1 MKILAIR
8 GKNLA
13 SLSSEFEID
22 FQAEPLASAGLY
34 AITGATG
41 AGKSTLLDALCL
53 ALYERTP
60 RLAKA
65 TSKGESVPDVGDNS
79 ITPSDPRT
87 ILRRGAAEGFAEVD
101 FVGSDGVA
109 YRSRWNVRRSRN
121 KAEGKLQNSDISL
134 TRIHDGQI
142 LGDHRKTETLRLIE
156 SFIGLNFDQF
166 TRAVLLAQNDFAAFL
181 KATDDERA
189 ELLQTLTGTETF
201 SQISKQ
207 AFARMKS
214 ENEKLEL
221 LQSRLEDQ
229 APLLPEIRA
238 EKEIQRQA
246 QTDSIKV
253 LDDRK
258 ALTEGHL
265 RWHQQWDQL
274 RLVQADATQKLEAAI
289 NERDLAAPRFAH
301 LTRVEQVQP
310 ARPMWMELERLTQ
323 QISDTEKAQLD
334 SQTALDVANA
344 GVVIH
349 EAAHKTAVNQLAASE
364 TRTVLAQADINAA
377 KALDATI
384 NAVVPQFEA
393 ARKAQDDAQRH
404 LQAEQSQK
412 DEADIRL
419 AQSHSELALIDSWI
433 AGHVQLK
440 PLAEGW
446 QLWETLFAQAQGH
459 QTQLDKTNQ
468 EIKELT
474 TTATGIT
481 KAQEK
486 ALADLGT
493 ANGHFS
499 AAGQKLDELT
509 QACAA
514 VDIDKL
520 THVRQLLEDRR
531 DHLQAASQLWQKR
544 CDVQNQ
550 QVKQREQQQAQES
563 LLSSCNQVLL
573 DDAKAQPLL
582 EQDLSTAEQS
592 LSLAKLAA
600 SKGAET
606 LRTAL
611 QADQPCPVCGSVE
624 HPYATHSPVADAMLK
639 SLQDQVK
646 DKRKSLDALLQRAA
660 SATTSKASA
669 EQQLQQLVMDSAQLD
684 VGLAGVLA
692 DWNTLVL
699 WSEVDAVPEPDRI
712 VWFGSQQVSNKAGLD
727 QLSQQEKAHR
737 SQLKLKEAAQTKLDL
752 AKKAVDVARD
762 VLTQLEIRSSAT
774 SQSNAA
780 AQQQLEQ
787 GQAQLNQVQAQ
798 LDGAFATPD
807 WRQNWAQNPAGF
819 VTACRDQAKDWS
831 ERQQEKA
838 VLGASI
844 AALQVQISGYVNAC
858 LLAAQQLG
866 VQSELRATVE
876 AELINRRNERA
887 ALFGGRPIVDVENEL
902 FSSVDLAKKA
912 VAQAQA
918 TLIQAQGDV
927 TRLLEAVRLN
937 GVQLVQQRTARD
949 IAGAQLSAWL
959 AEFNALAQAQ
969 RDAMGQDAAAAW
981 SVLTL
986 DELEALLKVPPQW
999 LTQERETLQQL
1010 VQSVGAAQA
1019 VLGTRKESLAEHEAT
1034 RAENE
1039 DPGVLRQTLTQ
1050 VTQELELANEA
1061 LSNLR
1066 LELARDD
1073 DRLSTS
1079 ESLRI
1084 AIDKQSAISKVW
1096 SQLSDLIGSADGKKF
1111 RNFAQQYT
1119 LDILLGYG
1127 NSHLQSLS
1135 RRYRLQRIKDT
1146 LGLLVVDQDMGDEVR
1161 SVHSLS
1167 GGESFLVSLALALG
1181 LASLSSHRVKVESLF
1196 IDEGFGSLDAESLRV
1211 AMDALDNLQALG
1223 RKVGVISHVQE
1234 MTERIGTRVQVQR
1247 QSGGLSR
1254 IVVC

>member
-87 ILRRGAAEGFAEVD
+87 ILRRGAADGFAEVD

-109 YRSRWNVRRSRN
+109 YRSRWNVRRSHN
-121 KAEGKLQNSDISL
+121 KAGGKLQNSDISL
-134 TRIHDGQI
+134 TRIHDAQR

-181 KATDDERA
+181 KASDDERA

-221 LQSRLEDQ
+221 LQSKLKDQ

-238 EKEIQRQA
+238 EKQLQFQV

-253 LDDRK
+253 LGDRK
-258 ALTEGHL
+258 TVIEGYL

-274 RLVQADATQKLEAAI
+274 KAIQADANQKLEAATI
-289 NERDLAAPRFAH
+289 ERDHAAPRFAH
-301 LTRVEQVQP
+301 LTRVDQVQP
-310 ARPMWMELERLTQ
+310 ARPMWVELKRLTQ
-323 QISDTEKAQLD
+323 QISATEKAQSD
-334 SQTALDVANA
+334 SRNALDTANA

-349 EAAHKTAVNQLAASE
+349 EVAHIAAVNQLAAAE
-364 TRTVLAQADINAA
+364 TSTTLAQADINAA

-384 NAVVPQFEA
+384 TAVVPQFEA
-393 ARKAQDDAQRH
+393 ARKAQEDAQRH

-412 DEADIRL
+412 DQADKQL
-419 AQSHSELALIDSWI
+419 AQSNSELALIDSWI
-433 AGHVQLK
+433 AGHVQWK

-446 QLWETLFAQAQGH
+446 QLWETLLVQAQGH
-459 QTQLDKTNQ
+459 QTQLDKAT
-468 EIKELT
+468 EDIKELT
-474 TTATGIT
+474 ATATGIA
-481 KAQEK
+481 KEQEK
-486 ALADLGT
+486 AYADLDT
-493 ANGHFS
+493 ANGDFT
-499 AAGQKLDELT
+499 AAGQTLDDLT

-520 THVRQLLEDRR
+520 LHDKQLREDRR
-531 DHLQAASQLWQKR
+531 DHLQAAAQLWQKR
-544 CDVQNQ
+544 CDFQSQKVNLQ
-550 QVKQREQQQAQES
+550 EQQQTQKL
-563 LLSSCNQVLL
+563 LLSNCNQVLL
-573 DDAKAQPLL
+573 DGAKVQPLL

-611 QADQPCPVCGSVE
+611 QADQACPVCGSVE
-624 HPYATHSPVADAMLK
+624 HPYATHSPVADAMIK

-646 DKRKSLDALLQRAA
+646 DKRKSLDELLQRTA
-660 SATTSKASA
+660 SATTSKANA
-669 EQQLQQLVMDSAQLD
+669 EQQVQQLIKDLAQLD
-684 VGLAGVLA
+684 VGHAEVLA
-692 DWNTLVL
+692 NWHALVL
-699 WSEVDAVPEPDRI
+699 RSEVDAVPESDRI
-712 VWFGSQQVSNKAGLD
+712 VWLGSQQVSNKASLD
-727 QLSQQEKAHR
+727 QLIQQEKAHR
-737 SQLKLKEAAQTKLDL
+737 SQVKLKEAAQTKLDL
-752 AKKAVDVARD
+752 AKNGVDAARD
-762 VLTQLEIRSSAT
+762 VLTQLEIRSTAT
-774 SQSNAA
+774 SQSMTAA
-780 AQQQLEQ
+780 KKQLEQ
-787 GQAQLNQVQAQ
+787 SQAQLNQVLAQ
-798 LDGAFATPD
+798 LDEAFAASD
-807 WRQNWAQNPAGF
+807 WRQNWSKNPDGF
-819 VTACRDQAKDWS
+819 ASQCRDQANDWS
-831 ERQQEKA
+831 GKQQEKA
-838 VLGASI
+838 ILATSI
-844 AALQVQISGYVNAC
+844 AALQVQVSGYVNAC
-858 LLAAQQLG
+858 QLAAQQLG
-866 VQSELRATVE
+866 VQSELRDAVE
-876 AELINRRNERA
+876 AVLIIRRNERA
-887 ALFGGRPIVDVENEL
+887 ALFGGKPIVDVETEL
-902 FSSVDLAKKA
+902 FSSVDLARKA

-918 TLIQAQGDV
+918 TLLEVQGEV
-927 TRLLEAVRLN
+927 TRLLETVRLT
-937 GVQLVQQRTARD
+937 GVQLAQHREARD
-949 IAGAQLSAWL
+949 IAGMQLRAWL

-969 RDAMGQDAAAAW
+969 HNEMGQNVSAAW
-981 SVLTL
+981 SALTL
-986 DELEALLKVPPQW
+986 DELEALLKVSSQW
-999 LTQERETLQQL
+999 LTQEREALQQL
-1010 VQSVGAAQA
+1010 VQSVGAAKA
-1019 VLGTRKESLAEHEAT
+1019 VLKTRMESLAEHEAT

-1039 DPGVLRQTLTQ
+1039 DPSILRQTLTQ

-1066 LELARDD
+1066 LEIARDD

-1079 ESLRI
+1079 ESLRV

-1119 LDILLGYG
+1119 LDILLRETEITDVP
-1127 NSHLQSLS
+1127 LS
-1135 RRYRLQRIKDT
+1135 CR
-1146 LGLLVVDQDMGDEVR
+1146 
-1161 SVHSLS
+1161 
-1167 GGESFLVSLALALG
+1167 A
-1181 LASLSSHRVKVESLF
+1181 
-1196 IDEGFGSLDAESLRV
+1196 
-1211 AMDALDNLQALG
+1211 
-1223 RKVGVISHVQE
+1223 
-1234 MTERIGTRVQVQR
+1234 
-1247 QSGGLSR
+1247 
-1254 IVVC
+1254 